1 MTLIKK
7 KILRTLDWASKIYK
21 QIDTKI
27 FFDENL
33 INSLILI
40 FIYKFI
46 KMKSNNNKSGI
57 QPLSF
62 WDQLDKD
69 IEKIGD
75 RAKDKLQTYEKNQ
88 FQRIK
93 NNP

>member
-46 KMKSNNNKSGI
+46 KMKSNNNKSCI
-57 QPLSF
+57 EPLSF

-75 RAKDKLQTYEKNQ
+75 RAKDKL
-88 FQRIK
+88 
-93 NNP
+93 

>member
-57 QPLSF
+57 EPLSF

-75 RAKDKLQTYEKNQ
+75 RAKDKL
-88 FQRIK
+88 
-93 NNP
+93 